1 MCLMPVAPAR
11 VERWR
16 ATYPNIHRSSIMHK
30 SKNDSSSVRDVLAP
44 TERVYSSRNFR
55 GENIARLSEVA
66 EKRRELEELENVEV
80 APYKMKKFEGVQSK
94 VAAFMRPSDEMI
106 AGRGSAAATAAVE
119 GKKRVF
125 AAPLAAIPAKFVRNE
140 VVPRKASIPSTSE
153 LITAAERLEV
163 VSLG

>member
-1 MCLMPVAPAR
+1 
-11 VERWR
+11 
-16 ATYPNIHRSSIMHK
+16 MHK

-106 AGRGSAAATAAVE
+106 AGRGSAAATAVE
-119 GKKRVF
+119 EKRRVF